1 MDTEMRKQEELLY
14 RGDYEIQVLQRK
26 VARAGGE
33 RSDEE
38 KTILNSQIETMSKAL
53 AGKTEEYNILE
64 GQVMLSPP
72 FFFKSLSSKAM
83 LSSASLSS
91 IRMNFR

>member
-1 MDTEMRKQEELLY
+1 MEMQKQEELLY

-38 KTILNSQIETMSKAL
+38 KVVLNSKIETLSKAL
-53 AGKTEEYNILE
+53 EGKIEEHSILE
-64 GQVMLSPP
+64 GQVKPGP
-72 FFFKSLSSKAM
+72 F
-83 LSSASLSS
+83 
-91 IRMNFR
+91 